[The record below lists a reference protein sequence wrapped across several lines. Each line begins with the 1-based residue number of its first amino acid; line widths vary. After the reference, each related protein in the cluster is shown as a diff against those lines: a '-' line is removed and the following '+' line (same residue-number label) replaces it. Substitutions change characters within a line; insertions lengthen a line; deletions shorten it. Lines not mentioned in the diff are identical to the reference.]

1 MQMGKNKV
9 WYILTVLLLILAV
22 SEFVIII
29 LQRNQLKEQK
39 ETVQAEYSDIMIK
52 DLRYGDSF
60 DMIKVA
66 DTEGNEAT
74 LKYGAS
80 HTVLFYLSSSCTGC
94 KDALRFVKRLQSVFG
109 EDNLQVLL
117 LWSDSIPVSLIEEY
131 GIALKNCFSTGDS
144 IVINTPTPTA
154 YILDSKG
161 SILYYNSDIKICME
175 KLYMQAAEE
184 GLGEQFRLNASRYLI
199 EHYEISDFETQQI
212 IYFCMEG
219 CPDCAAADDILE
231 NGDRKD
237 ERSLHYLYTYNDA
250 EPSHERDEYALFKLV
265 YDIEWYPSFLVLQS
279 EEEYEIIG
287 EIPVEMLIEEL
298 DRLAGR
304 F

>member
-1 MQMGKNKV
+1 MGKNKI
-9 WYILTVLLLILAV
+9 WYILIVLLLFFVI

-39 ETVQAEYSDIMIK
+39 AIVQTEASNIITK

-66 DTEGNEAT
+66 DTEGNEAA
-74 LKYGAS
+74 LKYGEH
-80 HTVLFYLSSSCTGC
+80 HTVLFYLSSSCAGC
-94 KDALRFVKRLQSVFG
+94 GDAMRFVKRLQRVFG
-109 EDNLQVLL
+109 EENLQVLL

-131 GIALKNCFSTGDS
+131 GIALKNCFSIGES
-144 IVINTPTPTA
+144 IAINTPTPTA
-154 YILDSKG
+154 YILDSEG
-161 SILYYNSDIKICME
+161 SILYYNADIKKCME

-184 GLGEQFRLNASRYLI
+184 GLKEQLQLNASRYLM
-199 EHYEISDFETQQI
+199 EYYEISNFETQQI

-219 CPDCAAADDILE
+219 CPDCAAADDILT
-231 NGDRKD
+231 NDGRKD
-237 ERSLHYLYTYNDA
+237 ERSLYYLYTYNDA
-250 EPSHERDEYALFKLV
+250 EPFHERDEYALFKLV
-265 YDIEWYPSFLVLQS
+265 YGIEWYPSFLVLQS

-287 EIPVEMLIEEL
+287 EIPVETLIEEL
-298 DRLAGR
+298 DRLAGL